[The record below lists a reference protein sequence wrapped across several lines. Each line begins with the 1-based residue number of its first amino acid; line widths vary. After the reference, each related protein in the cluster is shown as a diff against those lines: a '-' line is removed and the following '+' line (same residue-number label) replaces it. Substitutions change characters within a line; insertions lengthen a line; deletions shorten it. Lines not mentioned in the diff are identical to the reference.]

1 MDTRSKNS
9 RKLVI
14 LTVIVLC
21 ICSLGMM
28 ANYGSF
34 RTQVSSATETD
45 STDDGTIYGLGYT
58 LACGNYIIYNEV
70 VTETP
75 LSDVLEEY
83 GDNEFNLAR
92 KYMDCEV
99 FDGEGN
105 PMLDGMDAEEAQRL
119 LDGSGDYYA
128 FRVHYRFL

>member
-70 VTETP
+70 VKRSISVSP
-75 LSDVLEEY
+75 LMM
-83 GDNEFNLAR
+83 AR
-92 KYMDCEV
+92 T
-99 FDGEGN
+99 
-105 PMLDGMDAEEAQRL
+105 
-119 LDGSGDYYA
+119 
-128 FRVHYRFL
+128 